1 MKILLLSW
9 NFPPA
14 VGGMEIMIASLF
26 HGLRQRGHVVRAVTR
41 WVQSNEPEDSVYRA
55 ARPGVL
61 AYLLFS
67 FFRGWALCREMR
79 PDFILCGSV
88 LTAPAAWLLSIFF
101 RIRWGVPLYGSDL
114 MAGGRLYRGLL
125 RFLLRRAQALFP
137 ISRYTQSLAEQLGV
151 DMRRATIIHPGVD
164 IRPFEREPTEGAEE
178 LLALCQGRR
187 VLMTA
192 GRLVR
197 RKGVLEFVRD
207 VMPELAA
214 RYPNL
219 LFLVVGDDGS
229 QSLIHNKE
237 GMRKKI
243 EAVIREKGL
252 EEQVRLLGRLSD
264 RDLVRLYF
272 HAHVFVLPGLDLP
285 GDVEGFGLVFS
296 EAALAGVPAV
306 ATRAG
311 GVPDAIVD
319 GETGFL
325 VPPGDRAAL
334 VAALSTLFDDES
346 RRRQMGQAAA
356 TRVHTTLAWDV
367 IVDQYELALKAAI
380 S

>member
-26 HGLRQRGHVVRAVTR
+26 HGLRRRGHEVRAVTR
-41 WVQSNEPEDSVYRA
+41 QSQTNGPEESVDRA
-55 ARPGVL
+55 ARPGVP
-61 AYLLFS
+61 AFLLFS
-67 FFRGWALCREMR
+67 FFRGWALCRNR
-79 PDFILCGSV
+79 HPDFILCGSV
-88 LTAPAAWLLSIFF
+88 LTAPAAWLLGLFF
-101 RIRWGVPLYGSDL
+101 RIPWGVPLYGSDL

-125 RFLLRRAQALFP
+125 RFLLRRARALFP
-137 ISRYTQSLAEQLGV
+137 ISRYTRSLAEQLGV
-151 DMRRATIIHPGVD
+151 DMQRATIIHPGVD
-164 IRPFEREPTEGAEE
+164 IRPFEREPAEGAEE
-178 LLALCQGRR
+178 LLALCRGRR

-207 VMPELAA
+207 AMPELVA
-214 RYPNL
+214 RYPDL

-243 EAVIREKGL
+243 EAAIREKGL
-252 EEQVRLLGRLSD
+252 ESHVRLLGRLPD

-285 GDVEGFGLVFS
+285 GDVEGFGIVFS

-334 VAALSTLFDDES
+334 ISALAALFDDEE

-356 TRVHTTLAWDV
+356 VRARTTLAWDV
-367 IVDQYELALKAAI
+367 IVDQYELAIKNAI